1 MKEIVQIILDDLPNT
16 QAIYLF
22 GSFATGEITAHSD
35 IDLGVL
41 LPHEEARTADDLR
54 FSETAFKISKQTKRD
69 TDLINL
75 RKASN
80 VFQNQ
85 IVSTGKLIFCCD
97 EYAKDVFEMLSLS
110 FYMELNE
117 LRALILRDFIESKRA
132 VMV

>member
-41 LPHEEARTADDLR
+41 LPHEEARTAGDLR

-75 RKASN
+75 RKAST

>member
-97 EYAKDVFEMLSLS
+97 EYAKDVFEMMSLS

>member
-41 LPHEEARTADDLR
+41 LPHEAARTAGDLR

-75 RKASN
+75 RKAST

-117 LRALILRDFIESKRA
+117 LRAPILRDFIESKRA